1 MIKRPKINRI
11 QCVDS
16 RIRDGQ
22 EWDAARPVRF
32 IKRAVS
38 D

>member
-22 EWDAARPVRF
+22 EWDASGSGY
-32 IKRAVS
+32 RA
-38 D
+38 